1 MHFEGRNPAVLSL
14 WVTRERAAIGGPLGG
29 FLGMGI
35 NSLYRGTASA
45 VSCVAFMSAIGL
57 FDQSAE
63 AALTASLSGY
73 AAGRYEQCGFNSG
86 YSWNSTGSMTL
97 WSVRAQQ
104 HIFTESSGNQ
114 TLTWCTEVYQGVN
127 LGNTYTFNVTA
138 AENAPSSPVA
148 PGPMGAAKGGV
159 VRDLF
164 ARWINATT
172 GYVNGSTSDRD
183 AKSAAFQVVLWEIT
197 HENFTATTSQGIL
210 GQLSLSTGA
219 FRANLTGASASW
231 YSQIVASLGVGGFQ
245 NSDIYGLTNDL
256 AQDQLAI
263 AVPGP
268 GAIALLGLAGLANRR
283 RR

>member
-1 MHFEGRNPAVLSL
+1 MDFDQSNPGLLSH
-14 WVTRERAAIGGPLGG
+14 WVTREWVAIGHPLGG
-29 FLGMGI
+29 FLGMVS
-35 NSLYRGTASA
+35 NKLYRGTALA
-45 VSCVAFMSAIGL
+45 VGCVAFVSASGL

-73 AAGRYEQCGFNSG
+73 AAGRFEQCGFSAG

-104 HIFTESSGNQ
+104 HIFAESNGNQ

-138 AENAPSSPVA
+138 AENAPSGPVA

-172 GYVNGSTSDRD
+172 GYVNGSSSDRD

-210 GQLSLSTGA
+210 GQLSLTTGA
-219 FRANLTGASASW
+219 FRANLSGASASW
-231 YSQIVASLGVGGFQ
+231 YNQIVASLGAGGFQ
-245 NSDIYGLTNDL
+245 NADIYGLTNDM
-256 AQDQLAI
+256 AQDQIAI
-263 AVPGP
+263 AVPAP
-268 GAIALLGLAGLANRR
+268 GALALLGLAGLTKRR